1 MDPRS
6 PQLDEDARPTRP
18 RRASV
23 IAQTLVAAS
32 LLLAAPLPLA
42 PQAAAQYGASTPWD
56 ASVRALRKATTYAND
71 GSHHPRL
78 VALRQ
83 LNDPTLRPLF
93 QSLVQG
99 KHWTIQIDGIL
110 GLAELDPKGVIDPF
124 LLDQLKGDTDRS
136 TGISAAVSLDMVQ
149 REQAEAMLAWDDLAP
164 RDRVLLM
171 GELVRRG
178 GTPDATKLLALTEHR
193 NDEVAGIAALIRA
206 SVGEEPTALDAFR
219 ARFGA
224 LPARD
229 RERTLIALANA
240 AMQFRLRGAIA
251 FLNGCLQDATLS
263 ADARFSAIGTLLTLD
278 VTSGIEAWKR
288 AIAAD
293 PSQATRVRLGLIAI
307 AADAALPKG
316 AGAALRETPAGAELD
331 PLIARL
337 ADVIDALVPGP
348 EQSAAATQ
356 AFPALV
362 ATRHRPSLAAMLE
375 AVKRLPSDAQRA
387 TYAAYLELAATKDRR
402 ELTPAIAE
410 MAVEAISRLGSVDL
424 GVIEERLTRAAAEDE
439 TRLHDILLLAL
450 VQTNTSEAAA
460 VAMRARPKASRRGAA
475 LALLLHARF
484 AAELAKAEIDELGVI
499 ASGGWSLDPGL
510 EVQAAWLFAR
520 HSGRADEAIAAILKP

>member
-1 MDPRS
+1 METRS
-6 PQLDEDARPTRP
+6 PQLEPGGRSRG
-18 RRASV
+18 RRGAFV
-23 IAQTLVAAS
+23 VAHALAVAS
-32 LLLAAPLPLA
+32 LVVAAPLVVAQP
-42 PQAAAQYGASTPWD
+42 AAAQYGSSTPWD
-56 ASVRALRKATTYAND
+56 ASLRELRKATTYAND

-83 LNDPTLRPLF
+83 LNDPALRPLF

-110 GLAELDPKGVIDPF
+110 GLAELDPKGMIDPF

-136 TGISAAVSLDMVQ
+136 TGISAAVSLDMVG
-149 REQAEAMLAWDDLAP
+149 REQAEAMLGWDDLAP
-164 RDRVLLM
+164 RDRVVLM

-178 GTPDATKLLALTEHR
+178 GSPDAAKLAALTDHR
-193 NDEVAGIAALIRA
+193 NDEVAGIATLIRA
-206 SVGEEPTALDAFR
+206 TVTGEAAALDAFR
-219 ARFGA
+219 SRFGA
-224 LPARD
+224 LPARE

-240 AMQFRLRGAIA
+240 SMQFRLGGAVA

-263 ADARFSAIGTLLTLD
+263 TDARFSAIGTLLTLD
-278 VTSGIEAWKR
+278 PAVGVEAWKQ
-288 AIAAD
+288 AVAAD
-293 PSQATRVRLGLIAI
+293 ASQATRVRLGLIAI
-307 AADAALPKG
+307 AADATLPKG
-316 AGAALRETPAGAELD
+316 AGAALRTVPAGTELD

-348 EQSAAATQ
+348 EQSATASQ

-362 ATRHRPSLAAMLE
+362 STRHRPSLAAMLE
-375 AVKRLPSDAQRA
+375 AAKRLPSDAQRA
-387 TYAAYLELAATKDRR
+387 TYAAFLELAATKEQR

-410 MAVEAISRLGSVDL
+410 MAVEAVSRLGTVDV
-424 GVIEERLTRAAAEDE
+424 GVIEERLTKAAEADE

-450 VQTNTSEAAA
+450 IQTNTSEAAA

-484 AAELAKAEIDELGVI
+484 ASELSKTEIDELGVI
-499 ASGGWSLDPGL
+499 ASGGWTLDPGL

-520 HSGRADEAIAAILKP
+520 HSGRAEEAIAAILKP